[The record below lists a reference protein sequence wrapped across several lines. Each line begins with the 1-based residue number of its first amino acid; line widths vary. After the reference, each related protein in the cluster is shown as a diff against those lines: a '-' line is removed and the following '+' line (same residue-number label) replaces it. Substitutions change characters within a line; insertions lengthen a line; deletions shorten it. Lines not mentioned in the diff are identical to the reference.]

1 MSGHSKWATHKR
13 GKAINDH
20 KRSQIF
26 TKITRLITV
35 AARDG
40 GGDPDANPKLRLA
53 LEKAREAS
61 MPKENIQKAIDKG
74 TGKGGSDNYEE
85 IIYEGY
91 GPNGVAFYVTTLTD
105 NRNRTV
111 SEIRNIFNRAGGSL
125 GTAGSTAYIFL
136 PDPNNPSFYIDIEDT
151 SQAESLKSLYDALE
165 DHDDVQDLFT
175 NFRIPDPEGE

>member
-13 GKAINDH
+13 GKAINDS

-26 TKITRLITV
+26 TKLTRAITI

-53 LEKAREAS
+53 LEKAHDAS

-74 TGKGGSDNYEE
+74 TGRAEGSSYEE
-85 IIYEGY
+85 ITYEGY
-91 GPNGVAFYVTTLTD
+91 GPMGVAFMVTTVTD

-111 SEIRNIFNRAGGSL
+111 SELRNIFSRHGGSL
-125 GTAGSTAYIFL
+125 GSAGSTAYIFN
-136 PDPNNPSFYIDIEDT
+136 PDPANPSFYIDIEEQGVAD
-151 SQAESLKSLYDALE
+151 SLNNLYDALDDQE
-165 DHDDVQDLFT
+165 DVQDIHT
-175 NFRIPDPEGE
+175 NFRVPESEGE